1 VAWLEQEERLARL
14 AALGLAT
21 DPAAR
26 LAQELG
32 AGGWAVPGQR
42 RPRPEPE
49 REPGTPPWWHGD
61 EEASQS
67 FLAAVGL
74 RLE

>member
-1 VAWLEQEERLARL
+1 MAWLEQEERLARL

-42 RPRPEPE
+42 RRPEPE